1 MKTAITSSI
10 AFLLGLVI
18 GYFIYRMPLIDSIN
32 DLKDS
37 NADLRTAKKE
47 LEYKL
52 ENCKINYKIIASEH
66 FDSENEYQIK

>member
-1 MKTAITSSI
+1 
-10 AFLLGLVI
+10 
-18 GYFIYRMPLIDSIN
+18 MPLIDSIN

-37 NADLRTAKKE
+37 NADLRIAKKE